1 MIIKIGD
8 ALTSRSYDDNGYLIV
23 KDNPIAKAGVFD
35 YLGSEVNLQEN
46 ADEIVKVCRPFKDLE
61 ANKDLFK
68 GKPIK
73 FNHLW
78 VGKGED
84 SDVAEGAIYGDVRA
98 DEPYLR
104 ADIIIYNPTLID
116 KINKGEVV
124 ELSPAY
130 DANIV
135 KENGTYNGE
144 GYAYRQELKSVN
156 HLAVVECGR
165 SGSDLRIQDTK
176 EALLNGGAK
185 MKKKMKFKDAV
196 VDLLKRFKDE
206 EAESQGEVAEIS
218 DDKSDIAKEIV
229 AIATKADTE
238 FEGGENEKLEA
249 ILKLAE
255 QLSQTQDEDN
265 ETETQDE
272 EAEAEKETQ
281 DNDTEAETQDN
292 DVEADGD
299 KEISVDELVEVIEKI
314 ADSKIRKFKDS
325 MLKET
330 KRVNDT
336 YSVVSKAI
344 GTNFDYSG
352 KSVSDIYKFGYEA
365 ISKQRLADGM
375 DAKTAFLM
383 VANKKPAT
391 NKRVSDSKS
400 VNSKLDELIA
410 KHK

>member
-1 MIIKIGD
+1 MVIRLGD

-73 FNHLW
+73 FNHKW

-98 DEPYLR
+98 DEPYLK
-104 ADIIIYNPTLID
+104 ADIIIYNPALIE
-116 KINKGEVV
+116 KIDKGEVV

-165 SGSDLRIQDTK
+165 SGSDLRIQDTR
-176 EALLNGGAK
+176 EALNGGAK
-185 MKKKMKFKDAV
+185 MKKRKISFKDSVAE
-196 VDLLKRFKDE
+196 LLKRFKDE
-206 EAESQGEVAEIS
+206 EAESQGEVAELS
-218 DDKSDIAKEIV
+218 DDKSEIAKEIIT
-229 AIATKADTE
+229 IATKADTE

-255 QLSQTQDEDN
+255 QLSQTQDDDN

-272 EAEAEKETQ
+272 EEEAEKETQ
-281 DNDTEAETQDN
+281 DNDETETQDEE
-292 DVEADGD
+292 VEVDSD
-299 KEISVDELVEVIEKI
+299 KEISVDELVEVIEKV
-314 ADSKIRKFKDS
+314 ADSKFRKFKDS

-330 KRVNDT
+330 KRVQDT
-336 YSVVSKAI
+336 YAQVSKAL
-344 GTNFDYSG
+344 GTSFDYQG
-352 KSVSDIYKFGYEA
+352 KSVKDLYKFGYEA

-383 VANKKPAT
+383 VANKKPSVS
-391 NKRVSDSKS
+391 KRVSDSKS

>member
-1 MIIKIGD
+1 MIIRLDD
-8 ALTSRSYDDNGYLIV
+8 ALTSRSYDDNGYLII

-46 ADEIVKVCRPFKDLE
+46 ADKIVKVCRPFKDIE

-73 FNHLW
+73 FNHKW
-78 VGKGED
+78 VGNGED

-98 DEPYLR
+98 DEPYLK
-104 ADIIIYNPTLID
+104 ADIIIYNPTLIG

-130 DANIV
+130 EANIV

-176 EALLNGGAK
+176 EALKNNGGAK

-196 VDLLKRFKDE
+196 ADLLKRFKDE

-218 DDKSDIAKEIV
+218 DDKSDIAKEII
-229 AIATKADTE
+229 AIATKADTD

-255 QLSQTQDEDN
+255 QLSQTQDV
-265 ETETQDE
+265 
-272 EAEAEKETQ
+272 EAKKETQ
-281 DNDTEAETQDN
+281 DNDTEAETQDEE
-292 DVEADGD
+292 VEADEG

-314 ADSKIRKFKDS
+314 ADSKILKFKDS
-325 MLKET
+325 LLKET
-330 KRVNDT
+330 KMVNDS
-336 YSVVSKAI
+336 YSIVSKAI

-352 KSVSDIYKFGYEA
+352 KSVSDIYKFGYEV

-383 VANKKPAT
+383 VANKKPSV
-391 NKRVSDSKS
+391 KVSDSHSKA

-410 KHK
+410 RHK

>member
-1 MIIKIGD
+1 MIIRLGD
-8 ALTSRSYDDNGYLIV
+8 ALTSRSYDDNGYLII
-23 KDNPIAKAGVFD
+23 KDNPIAKAGVFE

-46 ADEIVKVCRPFKDLE
+46 ADKIVKVCRPFEDIE

-73 FNHLW
+73 FNHKW
-78 VGKGED
+78 VGNGED

-98 DEPYLR
+98 DEPYLK
-104 ADIIIYNPTLID
+104 ADIIIYNPTLIG

-130 DANIV
+130 EANIV

-176 EALLNGGAK
+176 EALNNNGGAK

-196 VDLLKRFKDE
+196 ADLLKRFKDE

-218 DDKSDIAKEIV
+218 DDKSDIAKEII
-229 AIATKADTE
+229 AIATKADTD

-255 QLSQTQDEDN
+255 QLSQTQDV
-265 ETETQDE
+265 
-272 EAEAEKETQ
+272 EAKKETQ
-281 DNDTEAETQDN
+281 DNDTEAETQDEE
-292 DVEADGD
+292 VEADEG

-314 ADSKIRKFKDS
+314 ADSKILKFKDS
-325 MLKET
+325 LLKET
-330 KRVNDT
+330 KMVNDS
-336 YSVVSKAI
+336 YSIVSKAI

-375 DAKTAFLM
+375 DSKTAFLM
-383 VANKKPAT
+383 VANKKPSV
-391 NKRVSDSKS
+391 KVSDSHSKA

-410 KHK
+410 RHK

>member
-1 MIIKIGD
+1 MIIRLGD
-8 ALTSRSYDDNGYLIV
+8 ALTLRSYDDNGYLII
-23 KDNPIAKAGVFD
+23 KDNPIAKAGVFE

-46 ADEIVKVCRPFKDLE
+46 ADKIVKVCRPFEDIE

-73 FNHLW
+73 FNHKW
-78 VGKGED
+78 VGNGED

-98 DEPYLR
+98 DEPYLK
-104 ADIIIYNPTLID
+104 ADIIIYNPTLIG

-130 DANIV
+130 EANIV

-176 EALLNGGAK
+176 EALNNNGGAK

-196 VDLLKRFKDE
+196 ADLLKRFKDE

-218 DDKSDIAKEIV
+218 DDKSDIAKEII
-229 AIATKADTE
+229 AIATKADTD

-255 QLSQTQDEDN
+255 QLSQTQDV
-265 ETETQDE
+265 
-272 EAEAEKETQ
+272 EAKKETQ
-281 DNDTEAETQDN
+281 DNDTEAETQDEE
-292 DVEADGD
+292 VEADEG

-314 ADSKIRKFKDS
+314 ADSKILKFKDS
-325 MLKET
+325 LLKET
-330 KRVNDT
+330 KMVNDS
-336 YSVVSKAI
+336 YSIVSKAI

-375 DAKTAFLM
+375 DSKTAFLM
-383 VANKKPAT
+383 VANKKPSV
-391 NKRVSDSKS
+391 KVSDSHSKA

>member
-1 MIIKIGD
+1 MIIRLGD
-8 ALTSRSYDDNGYLIV
+8 ALTSRSYDDNGYLII
-23 KDNPIAKAGVFD
+23 KDNPIAKAGVFE

-46 ADEIVKVCRPFKDLE
+46 ADKIVKVCRPFEDIE

-73 FNHLW
+73 FNHKW
-78 VGKGED
+78 VGNGED

-98 DEPYLR
+98 DEPYLK
-104 ADIIIYNPTLID
+104 ADIIIYNPTLIG

-130 DANIV
+130 EANIV

-176 EALLNGGAK
+176 EALNNNGGAK

-196 VDLLKRFKDE
+196 ADLLKRFKDE

-218 DDKSDIAKEIV
+218 DDKSDIAKEII
-229 AIATKADTE
+229 AIATKADTD

-255 QLSQTQDEDN
+255 QLSQTQDV
-265 ETETQDE
+265 
-272 EAEAEKETQ
+272 EAKKETQ
-281 DNDTEAETQDN
+281 DNDTEAETQDEE
-292 DVEADGD
+292 VEADEG

-314 ADSKIRKFKDS
+314 ADSKILKFKDS
-325 MLKET
+325 LLKET
-330 KRVNDT
+330 KMVNDS
-336 YSVVSKAI
+336 YSIVSKAI

-375 DAKTAFLM
+375 DSKTAFLM
-383 VANKKPAT
+383 VANKKPSV
-391 NKRVSDSKS
+391 KVSDSHSKA

>member
-1 MIIKIGD
+1 MIIRLDD
-8 ALTSRSYDDNGYLIV
+8 ALTSRSYDDNGYLII
-23 KDNPIAKAGVFD
+23 KDNPIAKAGVFE

-46 ADEIVKVCRPFKDLE
+46 ADKIVKVCRPFEDIE

-73 FNHLW
+73 FNHKW
-78 VGKGED
+78 VGNGED

-98 DEPYLR
+98 DEPYLK
-104 ADIIIYNPTLID
+104 ADIIIYNPTLIG

-130 DANIV
+130 EANIV

-176 EALLNGGAK
+176 EALNNNGGAK

-196 VDLLKRFKDE
+196 ADLLKRFKDE

-218 DDKSDIAKEIV
+218 DDKSDIAKEII
-229 AIATKADTE
+229 AIATKADTD

-255 QLSQTQDEDN
+255 QLSQTQDV
-265 ETETQDE
+265 
-272 EAEAEKETQ
+272 EAKKETQ
-281 DNDTEAETQDN
+281 DNDTEAETQDEE
-292 DVEADGD
+292 VEADEG

-314 ADSKIRKFKDS
+314 ADSKILKFKDS
-325 MLKET
+325 LLKET
-330 KRVNDT
+330 KQLNDS
-336 YSVVSKAI
+336 YSIVSKAI

-352 KSVSDIYKFGYEA
+352 KSVSDIYKFGYEV

-383 VANKKPAT
+383 VANKKPSV
-391 NKRVSDSKS
+391 KVSDSHSKA

-410 KHK
+410 RHK

>member
-1 MIIKIGD
+1 MIIRLDD
-8 ALTSRSYDDNGYLIV
+8 ALTSRSYDDNGYLII
-23 KDNPIAKAGVFD
+23 KDNPIAKAGVFE

-46 ADEIVKVCRPFKDLE
+46 ADKIVKVCRPFEDIE

-73 FNHLW
+73 FNHKW
-78 VGKGED
+78 VGNGED

-98 DEPYLR
+98 DEPYLK
-104 ADIIIYNPTLID
+104 ADIIIYNPTLIG

-130 DANIV
+130 EANIV

-165 SGSDLRIQDTK
+165 SGIDLRIQDTK
-176 EALLNGGAK
+176 EALNNNGGAK

-196 VDLLKRFKDE
+196 ADLLKRFKDE

-218 DDKSDIAKEIV
+218 DDKSDIAKEII
-229 AIATKADTE
+229 AIATKADTD

-255 QLSQTQDEDN
+255 QLSQTQDV
-265 ETETQDE
+265 
-272 EAEAEKETQ
+272 EAKKETQ
-281 DNDTEAETQDN
+281 DNDTEAETQDEE
-292 DVEADGD
+292 VEADEG

-314 ADSKIRKFKDS
+314 ADSKILKFKDS
-325 MLKET
+325 LLKET
-330 KRVNDT
+330 KQLNDS
-336 YSVVSKAI
+336 YSIVSKAI

-352 KSVSDIYKFGYEA
+352 KSVSDIYKFGYEV

-383 VANKKPAT
+383 VANKKPSV
-391 NKRVSDSKS
+391 KVSDSHSKA

-410 KHK
+410 RHK

>member
-73 FNHLW
+73 FNHKW

-98 DEPYLR
+98 DEPYLK

-185 MKKKMKFKDAV
+185 MKKKISFKDSVAE
-196 VDLLKRFKDE
+196 LLKRFKDS

-255 QLSQTQDEDN
+255 HLSQTQNDVEV
-265 ETETQDE
+265 
-272 EAEAEKETQ
+272 EKETQ
-281 DNDTEAETQDN
+281 DNDTETETQDN
-292 DVEADGD
+292 EVEADSD

-314 ADSKIRKFKDS
+314 ADSKISKFKDS
-325 MLKET
+325 LLKET

-336 YSVVSKAI
+336 YVEVSKAI

-365 ISKQRLADGM
+365 ISKQRLADEM

-383 VANKKPAT
+383 VANKKPSV
-391 NKRVSDSKS
+391 KVSDSNSKA

>member
-1 MIIKIGD
+1 MIIRLDD
-8 ALTSRSYDDNGYLIV
+8 ALTSRSYDDNGYLII
-23 KDNPIAKAGVFD
+23 KDNPITKAGVFE

-46 ADEIVKVCRPFKDLE
+46 ADKIVKVCRPFEDIE

-73 FNHLW
+73 FNHKW
-78 VGKGED
+78 VGNGED

-98 DEPYLR
+98 DEPYLK
-104 ADIIIYNPTLID
+104 ADIIIYNPTLIG

-130 DANIV
+130 EANIV
-135 KENGTYNGE
+135 KENGTYNGDS
-144 GYAYRQELKSVN
+144 YAYRQELKSVN

-176 EALLNGGAK
+176 EALNNNGGAK

-196 VDLLKRFKDE
+196 ADLLKRFKDE

-218 DDKSDIAKEIV
+218 DDKSDIAKEII
-229 AIATKADTE
+229 AIATKADTD

-255 QLSQTQDEDN
+255 QLSQTQDV
-265 ETETQDE
+265 
-272 EAEAEKETQ
+272 EAKKETQ
-281 DNDTEAETQDN
+281 DNDTEAETQDEE
-292 DVEADGD
+292 VEADEG

-314 ADSKIRKFKDS
+314 ADSKILKFKDS
-325 MLKET
+325 LLKET
-330 KRVNDT
+330 KMVNDS
-336 YSVVSKAI
+336 YSIVSKAI

-375 DAKTAFLM
+375 DSKTAFLM
-383 VANKKPAT
+383 VANKKPSV
-391 NKRVSDSKS
+391 KVSDSHSKA

-410 KHK
+410 RHK

>member
-73 FNHLW
+73 FNHKW

-98 DEPYLR
+98 DEPYLK

-196 VDLLKRFKDE
+196 ADLLKRFKDS

-238 FEGGENEKLEA
+238 FEGGENEKLET

-255 QLSQTQDEDN
+255 QLSQTQNDVEV
-265 ETETQDE
+265 ET
-272 EAEAEKETQ
+272 ETQ
-281 DNDTEAETQDN
+281 DNDTETETQDN
-292 DVEADGD
+292 EVEADSD

-314 ADSKIRKFKDS
+314 ADSKISKFKDS
-325 MLKET
+325 LLKET

-336 YSVVSKAI
+336 YVEVSKAI

-365 ISKQRLADGM
+365 ISKQRLADEM

-383 VANKKPAT
+383 VANKKPSV
-391 NKRVSDSKS
+391 KVSDSNSKA